1 MSVSV
6 LTQRAVS
13 AFPLSIGTALA
24 LESIMDGIQPPYD
37 PAREIPDRIDLNH
50 YSEYWVN
57 VETLHRNIVGSIP
70 SPEQKSLL
78 AGEIIEVLIEE
89 TGLIKELVENHTHG
103 RTRVVFYR
111 NLQKGLAKAHPHAR
125 LRQPKTENQISTDA
139 LLERTCEV
147 FFKHHKGHGDYR
159 VFERVLQPL
168 NKPKALITTHQAY
181 DLLSI
186 GGFDVLDLLESHT
199 GVLKKKSLWYTK
211 LHGGK
216 DLVRIP
222 LNACTMQVF
231 GDSIT
236 FAPQPMPL
244 RQQIL
249 ELSEKFEWH
258 ALTTKDRLR
267 FSFDTLKD
275 RFTGQVLK
283 EMLSEF

>member
-1 MSVSV
+1 MQHSA
-6 LTQRAVS
+6 LEQRAVS

-37 PAREIPDRIDLNH
+37 PQREIPARINLNQ
-50 YSEYWVN
+50 YAEFWVN
-57 VETLHRNIVGSIP
+57 IETLHRNIIGAVP
-70 SPEQKSLL
+70 SDVQKGLL
-78 AGEIIEVLIEE
+78 AGEIIEVMVEE
-89 TGLIKELVENHTHG
+89 AGLIKELIENHTHG
-103 RTRVVFYR
+103 QTKVVFYR

-125 LRQPKTENQISTDA
+125 LKKPKTDNQIAADS
-139 LLERTCEV
+139 LLERCCEI

-159 VFERVLQPL
+159 VFDRLLTPL
-168 NKPKALITTHQAY
+168 GKPKTLIITHQAY
-181 DLLSI
+181 DLLSDKN
-186 GGFDVLDLLESHT
+186 FDVLDLLESHT

-231 GDSIT
+231 GDSVT
-236 FAPQPMPL
+236 FAPQPTPL
-244 RQQIL
+244 RAQVV

-267 FSFDTLKD
+267 FSFDTMRD
-275 RFTGQVLK
+275 RFAAEVLK
-283 EMLSEF
+283 EMLSEV